1 VIRPRNGDVRNAFR
15 LTAATTVSHACSVR
29 VRRAQPAGQRFA
41 WLRFLHQ
48 PLAAVGLLA
57 IDPSA
62 WPLYLTVLIVLTC
75 EWPFHLQLAE
85 GIEIYPPA
93 EWTSASAAYVLGF
106 AVLPVFWLSAT
117 LGFGLI
123 VLLDGLRLV
132 PASGIAADSVRW
144 VRGRAHPPGVV
155 VDGHLRGFVNV
166 STQAVRAAVVMAI
179 RHLQLDVPLLLLIV
193 MTETAV
199 AAWLAVL
206 PIPGR
211 MAPWERWRRLADA
224 LGWDMLVA
232 TAALQVLMIYF
243 LLVSL
248 ERAGIPGWV
257 GTSAAT
263 LVLFGI
269 LKRLN
274 DTRLESERRR
284 RELVDVHGELARR
297 QRLSVIGRTASTVFH
312 QVARQHGAIGIFAHL
327 LARDAERS
335 GDPDWRRHVREH
347 VAGILSSVDEAN
359 RVIDEL
365 MRFGQDRLLNLYE
378 QPLGPL
384 VKECIAACQPRAMA
398 RGIRLEVLPGP
409 DQVVVIDKH
418 KITQA
423 LGNLL
428 DNAVDASP
436 AGGRVEVRWS
446 LDGALVRIAIRDY
459 GAGVPD
465 DVRPRLFTPFCTTK
479 PEGIGLGLVLAR
491 DLVEAHGGQVDLTAA
506 TPGSE
511 FVLSLPL
518 ELKAA

>member
-1 VIRPRNGDVRNAFR
+1 VGDA
-15 LTAATTVSHACSVR
+15 R
-29 VRRAQPAGQRFA
+29 VMRASRAQVAGQPFA
-41 WLRFLHQ
+41 WLRFFHQ

-57 IDPSA
+57 VDPSA
-62 WPLYLTVLIVLTC
+62 WPLYLTVLLVLTF

-85 GIEIYPPA
+85 GIEMYPPA

-123 VLLDGLRLV
+123 VLLDSLALV
-132 PASGIAADSVRW
+132 RASGIASESVRW
-144 VRGRAHPPGVV
+144 IRGEAHPSGVV

-166 STQAVRAAVVMAI
+166 STQAVRVAVVAAI
-179 RHLQLDVPLLLLIV
+179 RHLELDPPLFLVVLV
-193 MTETAV
+193 TETAV
-199 AAWLAVL
+199 AGWLAVL

-232 TAALQVLMIYF
+232 TAALQMLMIYF

-248 ERAGIPGWV
+248 ERAGMAGWV
-257 GTSAAT
+257 ATSAAT

-284 RELVDVHGELARR
+284 RELVDVQGELARR

-327 LARDAERS
+327 LARDADLPD
-335 GDPDWRRHVREH
+335 DPDWRRRVREH

-378 QPLGPL
+378 QPLGTL
-384 VKECIAACQPRAMA
+384 VEECVAACQPRATS
-398 RGIRLEVLPGP
+398 RGVRLEVLPGP
-409 DQVVVIDKH
+409 DRGIVVDKH

-428 DNAVDASP
+428 DNAVDASQP
-436 AGGRVEVRWS
+436 GGRVEVRWT
-446 LDGALVRIAIRDY
+446 LDGALVRIAIRDH
-459 GAGVPD
+459 GTGIPD
-465 DVRPRLFTPFCTTK
+465 EIRSRLFTPFCTTK
-479 PEGIGLGLVLAR
+479 PAGIGLGLVLAR
-491 DLVEAHGGQVDLTAA
+491 ELVEAHGGHVGLSGA

-518 ELKAA
+518 ELNAA